1 MALQDKIKKIKVVVC
16 DVDGVLTDGRIIYD
30 SDGREIKNFDVQDG
44 LGLGALRKMGIQL
57 AIISSR
63 DSKVVAPRAAELRVD
78 HVYVG
83 VEPKMKAY
91 EDLLKKLKMKDEHVC
106 FIGDDLAD
114 LRILER
120 VGFPVAVANAVKDIK
135 KVAAYVTKKSGGRGA
150 VRETAELILKTQGLW
165 SKFLKGI

>member
-1 MALQDKIKKIKVVVC
+1 VKSKIKKIKAVVC

-30 SDGREIKNFDVQDG
+30 SDGRELKNFNVQDG
-44 LGLGALRKMGIQL
+44 LGLSALRKMGLKL

-63 DSKVVAPRAAELRVD
+63 ESKVVEPRAKELKID
-78 HVYVG
+78 FTYVG

-91 EDLLKKLKMKDEHVC
+91 DDLLKKLKMKDEDVC

-114 LRILER
+114 LRVMER
-120 VGFPVAVANAVKDIK
+120 VGFAVAPSNAVQDIK
-135 KVAAYVTKKSGGRGA
+135 NVADYVTKKSGGKGA

-165 SKFLKGI
+165 SKFLKQM